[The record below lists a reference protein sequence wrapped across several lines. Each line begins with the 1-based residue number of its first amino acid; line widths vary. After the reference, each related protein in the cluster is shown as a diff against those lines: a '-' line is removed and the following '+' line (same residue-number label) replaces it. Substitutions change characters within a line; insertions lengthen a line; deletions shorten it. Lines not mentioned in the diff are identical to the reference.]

1 MSIEHSHRV
10 DPTQAGAEER
20 VGLVISGTLI
30 VSAVLALVGVVLPG
44 SWGTGLATAALVLVT
59 AIPIVRVG
67 WLVKRWAGQRDTKF
81 VWAAVVLLALVAVG
95 PIIALLQR

>member
-1 MSIEHSHRV
+1 MSDHRV

-30 VSAVLALVGVVLPG
+30 VAAVLALVGVLVPG
-44 SWGTGLATAALVLVT
+44 GWGTGLAAAAIVIVT

-67 WLVKRWAGQRDTKF
+67 WLVKRWAGQRDMKF
-81 VWAAVVLLALVAVG
+81 AWAAVVLLALVAVG
-95 PIIALLQR
+95 PIIALIQH

>member
-1 MSIEHSHRV
+1 MSDHRV

-20 VGLVISGTLI
+20 VGLAISGTLI
-30 VSAVLALVGVVLPG
+30 VAAVLALVGVLVPG
-44 SWGTGLATAALVLVT
+44 DWGTGMATAAIVMVT

-67 WLVKRWAGQRDTKF
+67 WLVTRWAGQRDMKYA
-81 VWAAVVLLALVAVG
+81 WAAVVLLALVAIG